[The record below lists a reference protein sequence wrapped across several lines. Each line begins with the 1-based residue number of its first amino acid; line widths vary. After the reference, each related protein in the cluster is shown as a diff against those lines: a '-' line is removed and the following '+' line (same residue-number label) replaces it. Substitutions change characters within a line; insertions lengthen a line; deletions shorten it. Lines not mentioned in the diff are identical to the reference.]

1 MEAEEREEP
10 RAVEMAAEER
20 GMAGWAEGQAEGQE
34 AEAAEEAKEEA
45 ETEAETVAATAA
57 ETEDAA
63 EAEGKAEADLEE
75 AKAAPMEEAETEGAE
90 AGREEEECTAQ
101 SRQQRAGCDPSAW
114 RGCCS
119 RRRWHRCTRPQ
130 DGRRSEPPGWLPRR
144 STWSGRSGC
153 RQACPQ
159 RWR

>member
-1 MEAEEREEP
+1 
-10 RAVEMAAEER
+10 MAAEER
-20 GMAGWAEGQAEGQE
+20 GMADWAEGKAEEQE
-34 AEAAEEAKEEA
+34 AEAAAAKTEEA
-45 ETEAETVAATAA
+45 ETEAEKVAATEA

-63 EAEGKAEADLEE
+63 EAEWKAEADQEE
-75 AKAAPMEEAETEGAE
+75 AKAALMAKAETEGAE

-119 RRRWHRCTRPQ
+119 QRRWRRWTRPQ
-130 DGRRSEPPGWLPRR
+130 DGRRSGPPGWLPRR

-153 RQACPQ
+153 RQACPR
-159 RWR
+159 RWK